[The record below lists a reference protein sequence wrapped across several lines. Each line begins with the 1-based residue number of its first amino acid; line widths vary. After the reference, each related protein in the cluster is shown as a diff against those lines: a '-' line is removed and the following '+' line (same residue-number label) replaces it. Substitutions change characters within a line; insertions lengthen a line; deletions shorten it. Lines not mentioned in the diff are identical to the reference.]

1 MYQKKR
7 RRNRLKRI
15 RENWDL
21 YLLIFPVILYFI
33 IFKYVPMY
41 GVQIAF
47 KDFISVEGIL
57 DSPWVGIEHFTRFF
71 ESFYFERF
79 LKLFLQFPISI
90 NNEFNIN
97 REEGSYG
104 ETYCKKKA
112 EEIVFIYL
120 YSCHRAI

>member
-15 RENWDL
+15 RKNWNL

-90 NNEFNIN
+90 DNEFNIN
-97 REEGSYG
+97 
-104 ETYCKKKA
+104 
-112 EEIVFIYL
+112 
-120 YSCHRAI
+120 

>member
-1 MYQKKR
+1 
-7 RRNRLKRI
+7 
-15 RENWDL
+15 
-21 YLLIFPVILYFI
+21 
-33 IFKYVPMY
+33 MY

-47 KDFISVEGIL
+47 KDFILVEGIL

-90 NNEFNIN
+90 DNEFNIN

-104 ETYCKKKA
+104 ETYFKEKA